1 MAFST
6 QKNHKNSRKKP
17 LMSEINIT
25 PFVDVLLVLLIIFMI
40 AAPML
45 TGSVNVDLPKGS
57 SEAIQEKSQPLI
69 VTIDSEGA
77 VFLQDEQIKLGLLN
91 GKLLQIAGNNIEQK
105 IYIKA
110 DKGLDYGR
118 VMEVI
123 KNINQGGFSHVILV
137 TDLAQ

>member
-1 MAFST
+1 MAFSLQN
-6 QKNHKNSRKKP
+6 QKRGRKKS
-17 LMSEINIT
+17 LLSEINIT

-45 TGSVNVDLPKGS
+45 TGSVNVDLPKGA
-57 SEAIQEKSQPLI
+57 SEAIQEKSQPII
-69 VTIDSEGA
+69 VTIDAQGA
-77 VFLQDEQIKLGLLN
+77 VFLQDDQIKLGLLN
-91 GKLLQIAGNNIEQK
+91 SKLLQISNDSLEQK

-110 DKGLDYGR
+110 DKILDYGR